1 MRLLQGQW
9 VKLNLKSKGR
19 IKIMKILLIA
29 IICILSFNLSA
40 CNGNTNKSLKDISI
54 YQTTINEIASNETEI
69 KNTESNDILFEDNFD
84 VDSKLVNEF
93 GKKVK
98 ESVAKKDIEEL
109 SNLVAYPV
117 YIGFPDEGIII
128 ENKEDF
134 VLIDKER
141 FFTQEMLTS
150 IELSDEATLEPSMAG
165 FTLMSS
171 SENSVPSIT
180 FSIVNGKLGIV
191 GINY

>member
-1 MRLLQGQW
+1 M
-9 VKLNLKSKGR
+9 KLNLKSKGR

-40 CNGNTNKSLKDISI
+40 CNGEAGNTNKSLKDISI

-150 IELSDEATLEPSMAG
+150 IELSDETTLEPSMAG

-171 SENSVPSIT
+171 LENSVPSIT